1 MLLHIDNEQ
10 STNVL
15 KDAIQG
21 GIERGLMF
29 RSEAPLKLLEHFN
42 NAKEKGYFP
51 VGCILDSND
60 PYNLELMFHRHPK
73 QDPSNKLAE
82 IKTLNPTQ
90 L

>member
-10 STNVL
+10 SKEVL

-42 NAKEKGYFP
+42 TAKEKGYFP
-51 VGCILDSND
+51 VGCVLDAKD
-60 PYNLELMFHRHPK
+60 PYNLELLFHRHPK
-73 QDPSNKLAE
+73 QDPSNKLSE
-82 IKTLNPTQ
+82 IKTLNPTE